1 MKISLLLFF
10 WICWALNFSSR
21 TIISPLLPVIEDELA
36 ISHAL
41 AGSLF
46 FFTASGFTAANLFS
60 GFLSYRIGYKKSIML
75 CFAVLTAS
83 LFVMRYAATYAG
95 IVAVCLFIG
104 VGGGIYVPNAMPLL
118 TEIFRREHWGKVLAF
133 HDSGASFSLLA
144 VPLLVALG
152 LPFFH
157 WRTFFL
163 ILASACFIILGS
175 VIAFVPDTRHQKHE
189 KIRFLD
195 IMGRGEFWIMIAIWL
210 AATSSI
216 MGIYGITPL
225 FLVKE
230 KGVALEM
237 ANTIFGLSRIGGFF
251 AAVLGGFLAD
261 RLGVKK
267 ILYFLLLVT
276 GISTIGVAASQT
288 FPLLISMLVIQ
299 ATFGTAFFPI
309 GFLAISMLT
318 PPNERAAFTGAV
330 VAIAVGLGSGLTPS
344 LLGAVAD
351 LWNFQ
356 VGILGVGILT
366 TLSTLFLRRLKD
378 I

>member
-1 MKISLLLFF
+1 MKIPLLLFF
-10 WICWALNFSSR
+10 WICWFLNFSSR
-21 TIISPLLPVIEDELA
+21 AIISPLLPVIEDELA

-46 FFTASGFTAANLFS
+46 FFTASGFTAATLFS

-75 CFAVLTAS
+75 CFAVLTVG

-95 IVAVCLFIG
+95 IATVCLFIG
-104 VGGGIYVPNAMPLL
+104 AGGGIYVPNTIPLL
-118 TEIFRREHWGKVLAF
+118 TEIFSREHWGKVLAF
-133 HDSGASFSLLA
+133 HDSGASFSILA

-157 WRTFFL
+157 WRTLFP
-163 ILASACFIILGS
+163 IMAGASVIILGA
-175 VIAFVPDTRHQKHE
+175 VIAFVPNTRHQKHE

-195 IMGRGEFWIMIAIWL
+195 IMGRGEFWIMIFIWL
-210 AATSSI
+210 AATASS
-216 MGIYGITPL
+216 MGIYGIIPL

-230 KGVALEM
+230 KGMPLET

-251 AAVLGGFLAD
+251 AAVLSGFVAD
-261 RLGVKK
+261 RFGVKK
-267 ILYFLLLVT
+267 VLYVLILIT
-276 GISTIGVAASQT
+276 GVSTIAVAASRA
-288 FPLLISMLVIQ
+288 FPFLISMLVIQ

-309 GFLAISMLT
+309 GFLAISKLT
-318 PPNERAAFTGAV
+318 PPNERGAFTGAV
-330 VAIAVGLGSGLTPS
+330 VAIAVGLGSGMTPS
-344 LLGAVAD
+344 ILGAVAD

-356 VGILGVGILT
+356 VGILGLGILT
-366 TLSTLFLRRLKD
+366 TLSTLLLRRLKD

>member
-1 MKISLLLFF
+1 MKILILFLF
-10 WICWALNFSSR
+10 WICWFLNFSSR
-21 TIISPLLPVIEDELA
+21 AIISPLLPVIEDELA

-46 FFTASGFTAANLFS
+46 FFTASGFTVANLFS

-75 CFAVLTAS
+75 CFAVMTVGI
-83 LFVMRYAATYAG
+83 FVMRYAATYTG

-104 VGGGIYVPNAMPLL
+104 VGGGIYLPNAIPLL
-118 TEIFRREHWGKVLAF
+118 TDIFSRKHWGKVIAF
-133 HDSGASFSLLA
+133 HDSGASFSILA

-157 WRTFFL
+157 WRTLFL
-163 ILASACFIILGS
+163 IMAGAS
-175 VIAFVPDTRHQKHE
+175 VILLGAVIGFVPETGHRNHE

-195 IMGRGEFWIMIAIWL
+195 IMGRREFWIMIFIWL
-210 AATSSI
+210 AATASN
-216 MGIYGITPL
+216 MGIYGIIPL

-230 KGVALEM
+230 KGMPLET

-251 AAVLGGFLAD
+251 AAVLGGFIAD
-261 RLGVKK
+261 RFGVKK
-267 ILYFLLLVT
+267 VLYVLILVT
-276 GISTIGVAASQT
+276 GVSTIAVAASRA
-288 FPLLISMLVIQ
+288 FPFLMSMLVIQ

-309 GFLAISMLT
+309 GFLAISKLT
-318 PPNERAAFTGAV
+318 PPNERGAFTGAV

-366 TLSTLFLRRLKD
+366 TLSVLLLRKLGD